1 MQNTFGPHL
10 QNLTITSQNS
20 SPAVPRSITGCF
32 VTQNIGEVAC
42 SDGGVSSKNPICLF
56 LTPLFVSTAPLSL
69 LYTASQ
75 HKGEGES
82 LLVLPAKLHDK
93 RVAQNS
99 SPAVPRSI
107 TGCFVTQNIGE
118 VARSDGG
125 VSSKKNSGKNYLSY
139 EKNREL
145 PFTHLFF
152 CRKEAT
158 TIYLTSN
165 VRRITKC
172 SSSSSVLR
180 YSSTS

>member
-1 MQNTFGPHL
+1 MTEEL
-10 QNLTITSQNS
+10 VL
-20 SPAVPRSITGCF
+20 
-32 VTQNIGEVAC
+32 
-42 SDGGVSSKNPICLF
+42 KNPICLF

-82 LLVLPAKLHDK
+82 FLVLPAKLHDK
-93 RVAQNS
+93 RVSQNS

-107 TGCFVTQNIGE
+107 TGCFATQNIGE

>member
-10 QNLTITSQNS
+10 QNLMITSQNS
-20 SPAVPRSITGCF
+20 SPAVPRSITECF
-32 VTQNIGEVAC
+32 VTQNIGEVAR
-42 SDGGVSSKNPICLF
+42 SDGGVSPKKSYMPL

-82 LLVLPAKLHDK
+82 FLVLPAKLHDK
-93 RVAQNS
+93 RVSQNS

-107 TGCFVTQNIGE
+107 TGCFATQNIGE

>member
-10 QNLTITSQNS
+10 QNLMITSQNS
-20 SPAVPRSITGCF
+20 SPAVPRSIT
-32 VTQNIGEVAC
+32 E
-42 SDGGVSSKNPICLF
+42 
-56 LTPLFVSTAPLSL
+56 
-69 LYTASQ
+69 
-75 HKGEGES
+75 
-82 LLVLPAKLHDK
+82 
-93 RVAQNS
+93 
-99 SPAVPRSI
+99 
-107 TGCFVTQNIGE
+107 CFVTQNIGE

-125 VSSKKNSGKNYLSY
+125 VSSTKNSGKDYLSY